1 MVRNIALL
9 CLFTTAIGLSRADN
23 ANDNALKALQG
34 EWKAQSITANGNAVP
49 DEQIAKTS
57 MTIKDKELTLSVMPD
72 HVSTIVLDVSH
83 KPAWID
89 VTNAKKQTFLGIYE
103 LKDDSLKIC
112 LTAPEKMQPIKFES
126 TKEGETALL
135 VLKRE
140 KK

>member
-1 MVRNIALL
+1 MVRKIALL
-9 CLFTTAIGLSRADN
+9 GLFTTAIGLSRADD

-34 EWKAQSITANGNAVP
+34 EWKAQSITAYGKAVP
-49 DEQIAKTS
+49 DEQVAKTI
-57 MTIKDKELTLSVMPD
+57 MTFKNKELTQSVMPD
-72 HVSTIVLDVSH
+72 KIATIVLDVAH

-89 VTNAKKQTFLGIYE
+89 VTNAKKQTICGIYE
-103 LKDDSLKIC
+103 LKDDTLTIC
-112 LTAPEKMQPIKFES
+112 LAPPEKMRPSKFES